1 MATFPASG
9 PVRLRT
15 NLADSQL
22 ANALKQGE
30 VKTDLVDFDFC
41 GPKTAN
47 QGFKPMVREGLFDAG
62 ELAIVT
68 YMQAL
73 DYGKPL
79 VLIPAT
85 MVGRFQHQFFVCRK
99 ERA

>member
-1 MATFPASG
+1 
-9 PVRLRT
+9 
-15 NLADSQL
+15 
-22 ANALKQGE
+22 
-30 VKTDLVDFDFC
+30 
-41 GPKTAN
+41 
-47 QGFKPMVREGLFDAG
+47 MVREGAFDAG

-79 VLIPAT
+79 VLLPAV

-99 ERA
+99 ERRRWTRRRWKASGRGALLYADDGRVGARHPAG